1 MQQAHLRDFI
11 AVIETGS
18 VRGAARRLGLTQSAV
33 SKNLTALERSL
44 GVPLLVR
51 STHGVEPTEFGRLA
65 LRRARVVDAEL
76 RRLHEE
82 IDTLAGHGHGTV
94 SIGLSSTAETMVL
107 PTAFVRFRKQNPDV
121 LVSILGG
128 RSSSTIA
135 ALREGRIDFA
145 VGPLPPEPVG
155 SDLHFERLFSSELG
169 IVVRRDHPL
178 ANCSDLSALGDV
190 GWLFAVRQADG
201 TSTVSTLFRKHG
213 LPDPV
218 LAAHC
223 DSNSALVSMLLQTD
237 LVALTSVA
245 ALEPHL
251 RDGMLQPLAIDVSLP
266 PVVQHLITS
275 AMRPLAPSGAALASE
290 FRKVSRRFRR

>member
-1 MQQAHLRDFI
+1 
-11 AVIETGS
+11 
-18 VRGAARRLGLTQSAV
+18 
-33 SKNLTALERSL
+33 
-44 GVPLLVR
+44 VR
-51 STHGVEPTEFGRLA
+51 STQGVEPTEFGRLA

-76 RRLHEE
+76 RKLHEE
-82 IDTLAGHGHGTV
+82 LDGLSGHGHGTV
-94 SIGLSSTAETMVL
+94 SIGLSSTAETVIL
-107 PTAFVRFRKQNPDV
+107 PAAFVRFREQHPDV
-121 LVSILGG
+121 PVSILGG

-145 VGPLPPEPVG
+145 VGPLPPEPAG
-155 SDLHFERLFSSELG
+155 ADLHFERLFSSDLG
-169 IVVRRDHPL
+169 IVVRHDHPL
-178 ANCSDLSALGDV
+178 AGCTDLAALGGV

-201 TSTVSTLFRKHG
+201 ASTVTTLFRKHG

-223 DSNSALVSMLLQTD
+223 DSNSALVAMLLQTD

-251 RDGMLQPLAIDVSLP
+251 SDGKLKPLAIDVRLP

-275 AMRPLAPSGAALASE
+275 AMRPLAPSGAALATE
-290 FRKVSRRFRR
+290 FRRASRRFRR